1 MAMSRDICSCLLRRT
16 ARSFAPFAPAAAVF
30 DSATIE
36 PEAKT
41 LEAGGSNSLGKDQP
55 QYAGD
60 RGYRN
65 SVQTCCDAADGG
77 GCVDDQVDA
86 ASAAFRSSCVAS
98 HGTPDKSGRI
108 DLLKERYVSRDGV
121 HGIAAAANVRY
132 TDVPIRHQSQR
143 PPTCTAH
150 HCNIAPRVPP
160 HGCPPARKCPVR
172 CRPRQRFPAAW
183 PPISRSFAFSS
194 IGSGAPIL
202 RHGAQSNP
210 REPAS
215 IFR

>member
-1 MAMSRDICSCLLRRT
+1 LSQKRKHLKLAGATPWAKINRNTRVTGAT
-16 ARSFAPFAPAAAVF
+16 AIPFRPVVMQPTVAVALMTRSTPPQPHF
-30 DSATIE
+30 
-36 PEAKT
+36 EA
-41 LEAGGSNSLGKDQP
+41 
-55 QYAGD
+55 
-60 RGYRN
+60 
-65 SVQTCCDAADGG
+65 
-77 GCVDDQVDA
+77 
-86 ASAAFRSSCVAS
+86 SCVAS

>member
-16 ARSFAPFAPAAAVF
+16 ARSFAPFAPAPQCSTARLLSQKRKHLKLAGATPWAKINRNTRVTGATAIPFRPVVMQPTVAVALMTRSTPPQPHF
-30 DSATIE
+30 
-36 PEAKT
+36 EA
-41 LEAGGSNSLGKDQP
+41 
-55 QYAGD
+55 
-60 RGYRN
+60 
-65 SVQTCCDAADGG
+65 
-77 GCVDDQVDA
+77 
-86 ASAAFRSSCVAS
+86 SCVAS

-172 CRPRQRFPAAW
+172 CRPRQRFPRRVAAYFPELRFLVHWLRRADSAAW
-183 PPISRSFAFSS
+183 RAK
-194 IGSGAPIL
+194 
-202 RHGAQSNP
+202 
-210 REPAS
+210 
-215 IFR
+215 